1 VTANPI
7 APPPVQLRLVGAPG
21 MRLADGPWQR
31 LAAKDA
37 LLLARLALHGHQPRS
52 AVAAW
57 LWPGAP
63 LPRSHANLR
72 QRLFRLRLHLGGP
85 VREEADGLRLASHVH
100 CDVQTTEG
108 KTLQIETPAADDGV
122 GAPLLEG
129 LSESDESL
137 AAWVD
142 EARLAWAAVQL
153 DRLAGRVAS
162 LQARGELAAAL
173 PACERLLA
181 LDPLREHS
189 WRALMRLHHQRGDR
203 AAAVAAFER
212 CERVLRDELGLKPSP
227 ETLALLAQVEAL
239 CDAPLPQRTPLPPSL
254 LRPPRL
260 VARRAE
266 LTRMAAA
273 WQGQRSFVLLAEA
286 GLGKSRLLA
295 EFAAAQ
301 PGVVQEGARPGDE
314 SVPYGLLV
322 RLLRRLAQALPETLA
337 PWPVGRA
344 REEVA
349 RLLPELGPAPA
360 APGLQA
366 LLHGALDETFAQ
378 AAAAGVAGVLV
389 DDLQHADPASEA
401 VLVRAAAAGQALRWG
416 FARRGAGATA
426 AAGVGDLQWWASSA
440 RVDVVPLA
448 PLSQAATQELLSTL
462 ETPGLEHDTLGPRL
476 LQQCGGNP
484 LHLLETLKHLVLE
497 PDLVRQPDWPVPATV
512 QAVIRQRLAGLSREA
527 VALARVAA
535 VAAGDFSA
543 GVAAEVLGCTL
554 LDLADAWSEL
564 LAAQVLHDQ
573 GFVHDALREVV
584 LAGVP
589 QALRGPLHERL
600 AFSLQRH
607 GQPAAA
613 VARHFAQASLWPAAA
628 RAELAAAADA
638 RRLGRT
644 AERLQHLQTAAT
656 AFDRAGEPAEA
667 FTARLDAIEPCLTT
681 TGLAQALDAC
691 DALQPAAL
699 HAAQQRALALARA
712 AAALNG
718 YRADLAAEAAT
729 QANASAAPGSL
740 DALRGG
746 LLHAAALSMLGRS
759 DEIRP
764 ALEHWREPLERL
776 NDPFVAATLWSHWA
790 LVEHAAGRVRPCI
803 DALLRQQELARAAGD
818 AAVEAQALAS
828 LAGQHTT
835 VGEAERGIDEARR
848 AAALHRRMGEPHAA
862 LLADANLAIGLIG
875 CERLHDALLLLQ
887 AAPVHELRG
896 AGSDL
901 TRIFADLQAEIW
913 LRAGQPQQALSALGE
928 APPANAA
935 VARQLQWALLQ
946 ALAVQQ
952 SGDGARAATLWRG
965 LRTRVPAGRSA
976 GLRLRALALSSVVLA
991 WREARPELDGLVAL
1005 AEDAGVPAAAGL
1017 ARLRRA
1023 AFAWRAGDMAQAVA
1037 DVETLLAQRPRLQ
1050 HLYLPKAE
1058 LLALAHG
1065 VLQSAGRS
1073 AAAARVRR
1081 EALAWAAAEALPQLP
1096 PACRAGWLDH
1106 PAHGGLFGAQAEV
1119 G

>member
-1 VTANPI
+1 MPAVTEHPTD
-7 APPPVQLRLVGAPG
+7 PPPVQLRLVGVPAV
-21 MRLADGPWQR
+21 RLAQGPWR
-31 LAAKDA
+31 PLAAKDA
-37 LLLARLALHGHQPRS
+37 LLLARLALHGRQPRS
-52 AVAAW
+52 ALAAW
-57 LWPGAP
+57 LWPDAP

-100 CDVQTTEG
+100 CDVQTTEA
-108 KTLQIETPAADDGV
+108 KALHLAPQTPASDGGD
-122 GAPLLEG
+122 GATLLDG
-129 LSESDESL
+129 LSEADESL

-153 DRLAGRVAS
+153 DRLAGRVAI
-162 LQARGELAAAL
+162 LQACGELAAAL

-239 CDAPLPQRTPLPPSL
+239 SEAPLPQRTPLPPSL

-273 WQGQRSFVLLAEA
+273 WQGQRSFVLLGEA

-301 PGVVQEGARPGDE
+301 PGLVQEGARPGDE

-337 PWPVGRA
+337 PWPAGRA

-378 AAAAGVAGVLV
+378 AASAGVTGVLV

-416 FARRGAGATA
+416 FAHRGAGATA
-426 AAGVGDLQWWASSA
+426 TAGVGDPQWWASSA

-462 ETPGLEHDTLGPRL
+462 ETPGLDHDTLGPRL
-476 LQQCGGNP
+476 LRQCGGNP

-497 PDLVRQPDWPVPATV
+497 PGLVRQPDWPVPATV
-512 QAVIRQRLAGLSREA
+512 QAVIRQRLVGLSREA
-527 VALARVAA
+527 LALARVAA
-535 VAAGDFSA
+535 VASGDFSA

-564 LAAQVLHDQ
+564 LAAQVLQDQ

-600 AFSLQRH
+600 AFSLQRQ

-644 AERLQHLQTAAT
+644 AERLQHLQSAAT
-656 AFDRAGEPAEA
+656 AFDRADAPAEA

-681 TGLAQALDAC
+681 SGLAQALDAC
-691 DALQPAAL
+691 
-699 HAAQQRALALARA
+699 
-712 AAALNG
+712 
-718 YRADLAAEAAT
+718 
-729 QANASAAPGSL
+729 
-740 DALRGG
+740 
-746 LLHAAALSMLGRS
+746 
-759 DEIRP
+759 
-764 ALEHWREPLERL
+764 
-776 NDPFVAATLWSHWA
+776 
-790 LVEHAAGRVRPCI
+790 
-803 DALLRQQELARAAGD
+803 D

-976 GLRLRALALSSVVLA
+976 GLRLRALALSSVVLP
-991 WREARPELDGLVAL
+991 WHEARHELDGLVAL

-1017 ARLRRA
+1017 ARRRHGTG
-1023 AFAWRAGDMAQAVA
+1023 RGRCRGTAG
-1037 DVETLLAQRPRLQ
+1037 
-1050 HLYLPKAE
+1050 
-1058 LLALAHG
+1058 
-1065 VLQSAGRS
+1065 
-1073 AAAARVRR
+1073 AAAAAAAPLLAKGRIAGAGPWCAAVRR
-1081 EALAWAAAEALPQLP
+1081 EVGSSSACAA
-1096 PACRAGWLDH
+1096 RGAGL
-1106 PAHGGLFGAQAEV
+1106 GRR
-1119 G
+1119 